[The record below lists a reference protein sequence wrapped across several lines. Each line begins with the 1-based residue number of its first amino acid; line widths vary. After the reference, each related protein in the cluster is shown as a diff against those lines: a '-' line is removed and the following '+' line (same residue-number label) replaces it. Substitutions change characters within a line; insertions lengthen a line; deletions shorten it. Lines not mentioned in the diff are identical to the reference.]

1 MTQRVTGELH
11 ATTILAVRRGS
22 DVAMAGDGQVTVGEM
37 VMKHTARKIRRLA
50 NGQVLAGFAGST
62 ADALT
67 LFDKFEHMLDRY
79 QGNLRRAA
87 VELTKEWRTD
97 KYLRR
102 LEAMLLVASRDELL
116 VLTGDGDVV
125 EPDDGVAAIGSGGSY
140 AQAAAR
146 ALVRHTD
153 LPAADIARSAMEIA
167 ASMCIYT
174 NDHILLFTL
183 GGEAQA
189 ASAANGDDPGARV
202 ASAVASESGPPSRSR
217 GRHSPAGDDI
227 A

>member
-1 MTQRVTGELH
+1 MTQRVTGEMH
-11 ATTILAVRRGS
+11 ATTILAVRRGR

-50 NGQVLAGFAGST
+50 SGHVLAGFAGST

-67 LFDKFEHMLDRY
+67 LFDKFESMLERY

-116 VLTGDGDVV
+116 VLTGDGDVI

-146 ALVRHTD
+146 ALIRHTEM
-153 LPAADIARSAMEIA
+153 PAAEVARSAMEIA
-167 ASMCIYT
+167 AAMCIYT
-174 NDHILLFTL
+174 NDRILLFSL
-183 GGEAQA
+183 DDEAG
-189 ASAANGDDPGARV
+189 ASAGAETVV
-202 ASAVASESGPPSRSR
+202 AEAAT
-217 GRHSPAGDDI
+217 A
-227 A
+227 